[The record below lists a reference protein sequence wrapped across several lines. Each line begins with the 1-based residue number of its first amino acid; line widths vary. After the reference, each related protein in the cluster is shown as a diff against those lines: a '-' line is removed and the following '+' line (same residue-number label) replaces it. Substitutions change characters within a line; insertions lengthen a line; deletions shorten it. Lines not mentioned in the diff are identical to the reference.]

1 MAKKTIPVWSYED
14 NPFSRFGIICTDM
27 LKSPQFQS
35 LSNPAKLLYLT
46 MTAHARDEKAIECLH
61 NAIMELDALL
71 GLSTPK
77 VDIDRI
83 VYQSDFKYFVFPLKQ
98 YEKYGFDRKTVNK
111 YKDELLRSGF
121 IENPVKQVHRLR
133 VNIYG
138 FSTNW
143 KTRGWKYQK
152 KEGDHVETFWNG

>member
-1 MAKKTIPVWSYED
+1 MAKKSIPPWSYED

-46 MTAHARDEKAIECLH
+46 MTAHAREEKAIECLH

-71 GLSTPK
+71 GLNTPK

-83 VYQSDFKYFVFPLKQ
+83 VYQSDFKYFVFPKKQ
-98 YEKYGFDRKTVNK
+98 YVKYGYDIFRELLGL
-111 YKDELLRSGF
+111 YKDCKESNNFFGYLG
-121 IENPVKQVHRLR
+121 
-133 VNIYG
+133 
-138 FSTNW
+138 
-143 KTRGWKYQK
+143 KYDVINNLSLPSYLS
-152 KEGDHVETFWNG
+152 KEME